1 MDSMT
6 FQGFP
11 KEGLKFLASLKRNNR
26 REWFTQHKSLYQEAV
41 EAPAKAFAFEM
52 EEHLA
57 TLTKRPM
64 SGKVFRISRDV
75 RFRKD
80 KTPYNTHVHM
90 SFFCADGKTRLC
102 LKTPS
107 GFERLV
113 FRLAASGCIDDR
125 TNIACCAVFA
135 RQKNARSRA

>member
-1 MDSMT
+1 MSD
-6 FQGFP
+6 
-11 KEGLKFLASLKRNNR
+11 LFLAD
-26 REWFTQHKSLYQEAV
+26 
-41 EAPAKAFAFEM
+41 PFALEM
-52 EEHLA
+52 EALLT

-64 SGKVFRISRDV
+64 SSKVFRIYRDV
-75 RFRKD
+75 RFSKD

-90 SFFCADGKTRLC
+90 SFFCADGNTRLC

-113 FRLAASGCIDDR
+113 FLLAASGCIDDR
-125 TNIACCAVFA
+125 TNIACFAVFA